1 MIRFFTE
8 HPTASNLMMVLF
20 LLAGILTLPQIKRET
35 FPEVKS
41 FEVEVKVVYPGATPL
56 DVELSVCKPL
66 EDALDGISFTEEKR
80 CQARNSLGLM
90 TVKMYEHGDFDE
102 FQDDIKS
109 AVDAIDNFPDTAE
122 LPIITELGRT
132 QNVVTLA
139 VSAEL
144 PSTELKT
151 LAEQIKQRMLQ
162 NPTIP
167 LVDIEGFSERQ
178 FQIQISQH
186 NLRQYGLSLQ
196 DITNTLKKQN
206 LDLPAG
212 DINTKYKDYQIR
224 FSDEKRSVKAL
235 EELVIIQGELA
246 SEVRLKDI
254 ATIVDGF
261 EENENKV
268 TYNGKPAAFLK
279 VSKNTQDDSL
289 KILEAVEN
297 FIEDEHAI
305 LPNEIGLYITQD
317 YTSII
322 KDRINMLGKN
332 AWQGLLLVF
341 AVMWLFFGT
350 RYAFWVVMGLPVSFL
365 ASAFILGNM
374 GVSINMLS
382 MVALL
387 LALGILMDDAIVISE
402 SIGHQI
408 RQGKKPLQAAIDGT
422 KVVAR
427 GVFSSFL
434 TTLCIFS
441 GLVFLQGDIGQVLK
455 VIPVVLISVICV
467 SLFEAFLILPSHLHH
482 SLAHAEKK
490 KTSQF
495 RINFD
500 ASFEKLRLKV
510 DEIVN
515 QLIHFRYLFLSSVI
529 ALLILSVGL
538 LGAGVVKFSPF
549 PNVEGD
555 MVQTRILMP
564 TGTSLAQTEKVV
576 AQYQDELKVLNK
588 EFSEESG
595 SGESISAI
603 ESVTV
608 NFNQNA
614 DANETGAHLATIS
627 VDLLSAEVRHFSTND
642 FITQWREQAGEVPQ
656 AWSINIKEPSIGPG
670 GRAIEI
676 RLQGD
681 DLPTLTTASHALKN
695 WLAGYP
701 GVHNLLDDLRPGK
714 PEFTLHLKSGAFSL
728 GLDAQTIASQ
738 LRAAYQGSKVIESSI
753 DLETYE
759 VSVILDDKSKDELAD
774 FDSFPIIHPVTG
786 AVIPLSH
793 VANIE
798 QTRSYSRIHRINNV
812 RTVTIYGD
820 IDSNLNNTGEVIKD
834 VKNTFLKTFESNYP
848 GVTISFQGEVKEG
861 GKTQGSM
868 GTAFILGLAGVFILL
883 SFQFRS
889 YAEPIIVMINIP
901 LAFIGVVFGHLIMG
915 MDITMPSM
923 LGFVSL
929 AGIVVND
936 SILLVEFVK
945 RRVQEGLSVH
955 NAAAKASHDRFR
967 AVLLTSLTTIAGM
980 TPLLFETSLQAQIL
994 IPLATSIVFG
1004 IASSTLLVLFV
1015 VPCFYTV
1022 LEDFGLA
1029 KTGTKQVTQSG
1040 DKNS

>member
-20 LLAGILTLPQIKRET
+20 LLAGILTFGQIKRET

-56 DVELSVCKPL
+56 DVELSICKPI

-90 TVKMYEHGDFDE
+90 TVKMLESGDFDE

-132 QNVVTLA
+132 QSVVTLA
-139 VSAEL
+139 VTADI
-144 PSTELKT
+144 PATELKT

-162 NPTIP
+162 NQQIP

-178 FQIQISQH
+178 FQVQISQH
-186 NLRQYGLSLQ
+186 NLRQYGLSIQ
-196 DITNTLKKQN
+196 DIANTLQKQN

-212 DINTKYKDYQIR
+212 DINTQHRDYQIR
-224 FSDEKRSVKAL
+224 FNDEKRSVEAL
-235 EELVIIQGELA
+235 EELVIIQGKLA
-246 SEVRLKDI
+246 TEVRLKDI
-254 ATIVDGF
+254 ATIIDGF
-261 EENENKV
+261 EEKENKV
-268 TYNGKPAAFLK
+268 TYNNEPAAFLK

-289 KILEAVEN
+289 NILSAVQE
-297 FIEDEHAI
+297 FIAKEQAS
-305 LPNEIGLYITQD
+305 LPSGVGLYLTQD
-317 YTSII
+317 YTSIVQ
-322 KDRINMLGKN
+322 DRISMLGNN
-332 AWQGLLLVF
+332 ALQGLLLVF
-341 AVMWLFFGT
+341 LVMWLFFGT
-350 RYAFWVVMGLPVSFL
+350 RYAFWVVMGLPVSFF

-408 RQGKKPLQAAIDGT
+408 RHGKKPLEAAIDGT
-422 KVVAR
+422 KLVAR

-467 SLFEAFLILPSHLHH
+467 SLFEAFFILPSHLHH
-482 SLAHAEKK
+482 SLVKAQK
-490 KTSQF
+490 KTASQF
-495 RINFD
+495 RIKFD
-500 ASFEKLRLKV
+500 AGFEQVRLKI
-510 DEIVN
+510 DQIVN
-515 QLIHFRYLFLSSVI
+515 RLIHYRYLFLGSVI

-538 LGAGVVKFSPF
+538 LSAGVVKFSPF

-555 MVQTRILMP
+555 MVQARILMP
-564 TGTSLAQTEKVV
+564 TGTSLENTEKVV
-576 AQYQDELKVLNK
+576 AQYQAALKMLNK
-588 EFSEESG
+588 TFSEETR
-595 SGESISAI
+595 SGENLPAI

-608 NFNQNA
+608 NYNQNA

-627 VDLLSAEVRHFSTND
+627 VDLLSAEIRHFSTND
-642 FITQWREQAGEVPQ
+642 FINTWREQAGDVPQ
-656 AWSINIKEPSIGPG
+656 AWNINIKEPSIGPS

-676 RLQGD
+676 RLQGE
-681 DLPTLTTASHALKN
+681 DLQELASASHALQS

-701 GVHNLLDDLRPGK
+701 GVYNLLDDLRPGK
-714 PEFTLHLKSGAFSL
+714 PEFTLHLKPGAFSL

-738 LRAAYQGSKVIESSI
+738 LRAAYQGAKIIESSI
-753 DLETYE
+753 ALETYE
-759 VSVILDDKSKDELAD
+759 VSVILNDESKDELAD
-774 FDSFPIIHPVTG
+774 FDSFPIIHPTTG

-798 QTRSYSRIHRINNV
+798 QTRSYSRIHRIDNL
-812 RTVTIYGD
+812 RTVSIYGD
-820 IDSNLNNTGEVIKD
+820 IDSNLNNTGEVIND
-834 VKNTFLKTFESNYP
+834 VKRTFLTTFADTYP
-848 GVTISFQGEVKEG
+848 EVTISFQGEVKEG

-889 YAEPIIVMINIP
+889 YAEPLIVMLNIP
-901 LAFIGVVFGHLIMG
+901 LAFIGVVFGHLVMG
-915 MDITMPSM
+915 MDITMPSL

-945 RRVQEGLSVH
+945 RRVAQGLSVH

-980 TPLLFETSLQAQIL
+980 TPLLFESSLQAQVL

-1015 VPCFYTV
+1015 VPCFYTI
-1022 LEDFGLA
+1022 LEDFGIA
-1029 KTGTKQVTQSG
+1029 QSG
-1040 DKNS
+1040 STIKGAV